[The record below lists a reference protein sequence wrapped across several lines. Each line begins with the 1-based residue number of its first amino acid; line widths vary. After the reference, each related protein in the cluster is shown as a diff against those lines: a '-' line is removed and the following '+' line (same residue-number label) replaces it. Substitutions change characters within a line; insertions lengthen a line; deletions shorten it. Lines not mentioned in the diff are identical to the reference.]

1 MQSPTNKFDR
11 PEQYGRQPVGP
22 IFGGHFNENDHYQTT
37 RPAGMNDWLLAY
49 TLDGEG
55 YFRTPAGEKQ
65 VGEGTL
71 SLLRAGVPH
80 TYGTSPGHS
89 WNFMWVHCHRIPE
102 FSYLPQEEVL
112 VHTFPE
118 GELRDRVHQ
127 AFRSMLHDSRERSS
141 YWEQLC
147 SNALQEI
154 ILLVARR
161 TDRVLD
167 PRIEQTLQ
175 RLSSHMVEPLRIDEL
190 AAAVNLSASRLSH
203 LFKEQTGTTMIE
215 HLNRMRIEQAALLL
229 KHSGRNATEAALDV
243 GFNNYN
249 HFAELFRRHY
259 GVSPSKYESSF

>member
-1 MQSPTNKFDR
+1 MSSSMNQYDR
-11 PEQYGRQPVGP
+11 PENYGHNPSGP
-22 IFGGHFNENDHYQTT
+22 IFGGHFNENEAYQVA

-55 YFRTPAGEKQ
+55 YFRTPAGEQ
-65 VGEGTL
+65 RAGEGTL

-80 TYGTSPGHS
+80 TYGTAAGES
-89 WNFMWVHCHRIPE
+89 WNFMWVHCYRIHE

-112 VHTFPE
+112 VHTIPE
-118 GELRDRVHQ
+118 GELRARVHQ
-127 AFRSMLHDSRERSS
+127 AFLSMLHDSRERSS

-154 ILLVARR
+154 ILLLARR

-175 RLSSHMVEPLRIDEL
+175 HLSSHMSQPLRIDEL

-203 LFKEQTGTTMIE
+203 LFKQQTGTTMIE

-259 GVSPSKYESSF
+259 GVSPSKYESHF